1 MKTFIIESDIL
12 TRSQRITIHEE
23 VENLGGAVGVVEGEW
38 FPYKEPAALD
48 HAGKQYVAFSRY
60 HDGSPI
66 ATETVYELTPVS
78 KTPNRG

>member
-1 MKTFIIESDIL
+1 MKTFKIETDIL
-12 TRSQRITIHEE
+12 TQSQRIVIHEE
-23 VENLGGAVGVVEGEW
+23 VENTGGAVVEGEW

-66 ATETVYELTPVS
+66 STETVYELTPVS